1 MSDLISRCEL
11 FNRLAPVQTLGEA
24 YGIIQGMDTVDAVPV
39 ERKSVSGYEGLY
51 EVDNLSRVFSLRTGK
66 QMKQMVDLISR
77 QAAVEAMR
85 RAKDKSELHRMLV
98 QLPSAQKYGTWI
110 VSHFGANAKCS
121 ECGMY
126 CVGVY
131 DHDRCDQYCRCCGA
145 KMDGLKLEG
154 GQA

>member
-1 MSDLISRCEL
+1 MKD
-11 FNRLAPVQTLGEA
+11 
-24 YGIIQGMDTVDAVPV
+24 DT
-39 ERKSVSGYEGLY
+39 
-51 EVDNLSRVFSLRTGK
+51 
-66 QMKQMVDLISR
+66 ISR
-77 QAAVEAMR
+77 QAAIALFEKYGAEDDAITLLNSLPSAQPTGTNTVQVEDCISREAAIEVMR
-85 RAKDKSELHRMLV
+85 KAKDKSEAHRMLV

-121 ECGMY
+121 KCGMY
-126 CVGVY
+126 CVGAY